1 AGSSSRTFAV
11 AGCPRTERRGR
22 SSKLDRRAR
31 SAVRRSQKHFR
42 SSNLSALRR
51 WGCDHVRMR
60 PDDIIQR
67 AEVLGDRVNG
77 HPEHCG
83 EVLPELLRMLPETDD
98 PEVLTAL
105 VEALGHAWHKD
116 AAAALLP

>member
-1 AGSSSRTFAV
+1 
-11 AGCPRTERRGR
+11 
-22 SSKLDRRAR
+22 
-31 SAVRRSQKHFR
+31 
-42 SSNLSALRR
+42 
-51 WGCDHVRMR
+51 MR

-83 EVLPELLRMLPETDD
+83 AVLPELLRMLPETDD

-105 VEALGHAWHKD
+105 VEALGTRGTRTRPQRFSLKRIIVMVGCGSRSHNG
-116 AAAALLP
+116 